1 MLVDPSNPAAGSR
14 VTGAIRQASQATGA
28 SFNYLLAKAQV
39 ESGRDPQAGVT
50 VAKIDGKPFVK
61 AAFLESLIES
71 FIELMSQ
78 VFMLPIFRR
87 RTSC

>member
-28 SFNYLLAKAQV
+28 SFNYLLATAQV
-39 ESGRDPQAGVT
+39 ESGLDPQAGVT

-61 AAFLESLIES
+61 AAFPALVAKS
-71 FIELMSQ
+71 
-78 VFMLPIFRR
+78 MLDRASER
-87 RTSC
+87 

>member
-28 SFNYLLAKAQV
+28 SFNYLLATAQV
-39 ESGRDPQAGVT
+39 ESGVDPQAGVT

-61 AAFLESLIES
+61 AAADVPADVEIGGAALLALS
-71 FIELMSQ
+71 
-78 VFMLPIFRR
+78 R
-87 RTSC
+87 